1 MNRLILFLGVVL
13 QKRHVVPRGVAYGAD
28 VGACMGNGND
38 AWEVKRVTAL
48 CSVNGSSLPCL
59 HAIRTDSTIISE
71 FETVSEEG
79 EVELRRE
86 RRI

>member
-59 HAIRTDSTIISE
+59 HAIRTDSTIILLLCFKKISVVIIKNE
-71 FETVSEEG
+71 KED
-79 EVELRRE
+79 
-86 RRI
+86 